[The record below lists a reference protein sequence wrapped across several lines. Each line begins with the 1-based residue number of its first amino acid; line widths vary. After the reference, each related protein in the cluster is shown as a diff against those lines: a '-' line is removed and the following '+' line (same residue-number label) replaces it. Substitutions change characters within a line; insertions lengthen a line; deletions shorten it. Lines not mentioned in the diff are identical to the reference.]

1 MSLPVGSLEGPCVGI
16 GIDAVL
22 AGSASADPPVWAA
35 AGRSAIEILWPPGF
49 IAVFDPDLRIVSPE
63 GEFVAKAGDELPG
76 RLPDR
81 GLFVCS
87 GPTRFIILRMPT

>member
-1 MSLPVGSLEGPCVGI
+1 M

-35 AGRSAIEILWPPGF
+35 AGRSTIEILWPPGF

-63 GEFVAKAGDELPG
+63 GELVARAGDALSG
-76 RLPDR
+76 RFLDR